1 MPVVTV
7 QLYEGRS
14 LDQKRHLA
22 GAITKAMVEHAG
34 ADPSGLHV
42 VLQEIPPE
50 NWARAGVLGIDRE
63 PRDDTGVTR
72 VSGLHHL
79 LLQVSG
85 IARAE
90 AFYLDGLGFTVRKRE
105 TFGDGRPLIVTD
117 QGLGLTEGGPQ
128 PPGPVEHIA
137 FRVKGVEEFADR
149 VEAAGGEIVKGPGP
163 GPYGLSLYFLDPDG
177 NKIEFHE

>member
-63 PRDDTGVTR
+63 PRDDTGVTS

-79 LLQVSG
+79 LLQVSD

-105 TFGDGRPLIVTD
+105 AFGDGRPLIVTD
-117 QGLGLTEGGPQ
+117 QGLGLTEGGPE

-137 FRVKGVEEFADR
+137 FRVKGVEEFADM
-149 VEAAGGEIVKGPGP
+149 VEASGGEIVKGPGP

>member
-22 GAITKAMVEHAG
+22 GAITKALVEHAG
-34 ADPSGLHV
+34 ADPSGHHV

-63 PRDDTGVTR
+63 PHEDISVTS

-79 LLQVSG
+79 LLQVSDV
-85 IARAE
+85 ARAE

-105 TFGDGRPLIVTD
+105 TFGDGRPLTVTD
-117 QGLGLTEGGPQ
+117 QGLGLTEGGPE

-137 FRVKGVEEFADR
+137 FRVKGVEDFKDI
-149 VEAAGGEIVKGPGP
+149 VETAGGKIVKGPGP

>member
-14 LDQKRHLA
+14 LDQKRRLA

-63 PRDDTGVTR
+63 PHDDISVTS

-79 LLQVSG
+79 LLQVSD

-105 TFGDGRPLIVTD
+105 TFGDGGPLIVTD
-117 QGLGLTEGGPQ
+117 QGLGLTEGGPE

-137 FRVKGVEEFADR
+137 FRVKGVEDFKDI
-149 VEAAGGEIVKGPGP
+149 VETAGGEIVKGPGP